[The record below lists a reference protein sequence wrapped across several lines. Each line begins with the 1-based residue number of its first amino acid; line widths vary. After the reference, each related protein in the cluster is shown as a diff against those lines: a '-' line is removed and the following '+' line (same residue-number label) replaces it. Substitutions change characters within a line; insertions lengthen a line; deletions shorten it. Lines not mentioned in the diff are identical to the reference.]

1 MSRAKA
7 IPIANSAALLTAG
20 VGPRTVR
27 FVHERLVQSLDHARR
42 LRIVARNEAEDA
54 TPPALPRH
62 EMKCWNDEEIAR
74 FLAVAQDSIYGP
86 LWIVAL
92 YTGMRRGELVGLRWQ
107 DVDWEN
113 AVLHVRQSITV
124 LSHGLVTQSPKSG
137 RHRKIS
143 VPGVVLDLL
152 RQHRSR
158 QNERRLKMGE
168 FWHDSGLVFTVGH
181 GGPIRPDNLKRNITA
196 SSRVQASQPSVSTT
210 CATRTAPGSCATAM
224 ISRSS
229 ASAWGTPARPSRST
243 CTHTRCPTS
252 TARRRNA

>member
-1 MSRAKA
+1 VV
-7 IPIANSAALLTAG
+7 TYHG
-20 VGPRTVR
+20 W
-27 FVHERLVQSLDHARR
+27 
-42 LRIVARNEAEDA
+42 A
-54 TPPALPRH
+54 TP
-62 EMKCWNDEEIAR
+62 
-74 FLAVAQDSIYGP
+74 AQRAGWA

-124 LSHGLVTQSPKSG
+124 LSHGLITQSPKSG

-152 RQHRSR
+152 RQHRCR

-181 GGPIRPDNLKRNITA
+181 GGPIRPDNLKKVFYRLITRA
-196 SSRVQASQPSVSTT
+196 GVPTIRIHDLRHTHGSWLLRHGDDITVVSQRLGH
-210 CATRTAPGSCATAM
+210 ARTSITLDVYAHAMPDQHCETAE
-224 ISRSS
+224 RL
-229 ASAWGTPARPSRST
+229 GRLLARQV
-243 CTHTRCPTS
+243 
-252 TARRRNA
+252 